1 MYITFKSLINVSDFL
16 IYLLHTIYSSLGICV
31 HVGAGF
37 LKLVQNQ
44 LRINHFPIN
53 FVVSVN
59 IFTPICARPGLLGP
73 HDTLPCVFILLTM
86 WLDSFYVLR

>member
-37 LKLVQNQ
+37 LKLGQNQ

-53 FVVSVN
+53 FVLNKDLVISDLDD
-59 IFTPICARPGLLGP
+59 FTFYSLLNQ
-73 HDTLPCVFILLTM
+73 LPPF
-86 WLDSFYVLR
+86 F